1 MNSISQGQQAGQ
13 YIDDYLQQVPRRLPF
28 LALTSS
34 PALGSINEAFRQRT
48 PITPNELAFHKTLLQ
63 YATLKKSYADSL
75 LKHSNTP
82 DEIRARYILQEQ
94 LNDTNR
100 QLVEYAQAISAD
112 VGNSQVTDKRLQQ
125 SIVEQQHRLQ
135 EYIHSLGNTR
145 NQIDYITAAST
156 NAAGQ
161 AETAELILVSQ
172 RHQYMA
178 WVFVTLAVVG
188 LTLHYILY
196 SEATGSLFLVVLLLS
211 LYIGAKWMR

>member
-1 MNSISQGQQAGQ
+1 M
-13 YIDDYLQQVPRRLPF
+13 
-28 LALTSS
+28 
-34 PALGSINEAFRQRT
+34 NEAFRPRT
-48 PITPNELAFHKTLLQ
+48 PITPNELAFNKTLAQ
-63 YATLKKSYADSL
+63 YAILKKSYADSL
-75 LKHSNTP
+75 LKHSNKP
-82 DEIRARYILQEQ
+82 DEIQARYILQEQ

-100 QLVEYAQAISAD
+100 QLVEYAQAISAE
-112 VGNSQVTDKRLQQ
+112 VGNSQVTDERLRQ
-125 SIVEQQHRLQ
+125 SIVEQQHHLQ
-135 EYIHSLGNTR
+135 EYIHSLSDTR
-145 NQIDYITAAST
+145 DQIHSSAAART

-211 LYIGAKWMR
+211 LYVGAKWMR